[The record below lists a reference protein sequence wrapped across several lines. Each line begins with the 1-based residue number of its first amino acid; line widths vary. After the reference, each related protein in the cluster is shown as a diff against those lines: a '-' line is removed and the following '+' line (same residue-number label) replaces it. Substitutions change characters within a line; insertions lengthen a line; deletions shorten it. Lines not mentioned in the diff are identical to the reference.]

1 MQPVAASPGAN
12 KNNTKADEGGK
23 AKESAPSSDQL
34 VPDYAAGL
42 VMSSPPFISVSFAHT
57 FFPAIFD
64 SLNSKCHIFFLLVLS
79 GQQDESKNGSDG
91 KQQTLPLPS
100 KNCK

>member
-12 KNNTKADEGGK
+12 KNNTKADDGGK

-42 VMSSPPFISVSFAHT
+42 VMSSTIHLCPVVTH
-57 FFPAIFD
+57 
-64 SLNSKCHIFFLLVLS
+64 FFL
-79 GQQDESKNGSDG
+79 
-91 KQQTLPLPS
+91 PS
-100 KNCK
+100 LIP

>member
-42 VMSSPPFISVSFAHT
+42 VMSSPLSFL
-57 FFPAIFD
+57 FP
-64 SLNSKCHIFFLLVLS
+64 LLTHFFLQSLIL
-79 GQQDESKNGSDG
+79 
-91 KQQTLPLPS
+91 
-100 KNCK
+100 

>member
-1 MQPVAASPGAN
+1 MQPVAAIPGAN
-12 KNNTKADEGGK
+12 KNNTKAEDGGK

-42 VMSSPPFISVSFAHT
+42 VMSSKFICASFTHMV
-57 FFPAIFD
+57 FLQSFD
-64 SLNSKCHIFFLLVLS
+64 SLNSNAHIFLLVLF
-79 GQQDESKNGSDG
+79 GQQDETKNVSNG
-91 KQQTLPLPS
+91 KQQTLSLPS